1 NISQEGYQGA
11 YIYNIDLVNGIK
23 LKGKITHN
31 DVSKTNKNTS
41 MFDGQYFVDRILY
54 IKDTLYTLSNSLIK
68 ANDINTLKEKSK
80 LNLKTFEYSNAYP
93 TDGVREITP

>member
-1 NISQEGYQGA
+1 
-11 YIYNIDLVNGIK
+11 VNGIK
-23 LKGKITHN
+23 LRGKITHS

-41 MFDGQYFVDRILY
+41 MFDGQHFIDRILY

-80 LNLKTFEYSNAYP
+80 LKLKTFDYSKVYP
-93 TDGVREITP
+93 IDGVREITP